1 MITSTPTAS
10 AQPAAQTTADARA
23 KLGETVD
30 NFLLL
35 LTEQLKN
42 QDPLSPMDNAEF
54 TNQLVGFSTVEQLI
68 TQNEKFDELLGATQG
83 SALQGYVDYIG
94 MEVETPGDTF

>member
-1 MITSTPTAS
+1 MITSTS
-10 AQPAAQTTADARA
+10 AAESSAAQTTAANATADARA

-68 TQNEKFDELLGATQG
+68 TQNEKLDGLLDAE
-83 SALQGYVDYIG
+83 AYEKLVI
-94 MEVETPGDTF
+94 